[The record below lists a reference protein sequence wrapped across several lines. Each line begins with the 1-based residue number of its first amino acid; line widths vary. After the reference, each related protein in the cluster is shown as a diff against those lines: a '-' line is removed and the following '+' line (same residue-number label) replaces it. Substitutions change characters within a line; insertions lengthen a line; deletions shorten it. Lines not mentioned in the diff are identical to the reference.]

1 MSQTHILS
9 RRRMLQGASAAG
21 LFVVSTTMTTAVAVA
36 DEPSPKSKAEDVA
49 TLDAILAAVYDVISG
64 PKGKAR
70 DWDRMRGLFI
80 PEARLIPCV
89 KNAAGKMATRTL
101 TVEDYIKRSGPFLEK
116 NGFFESEVARK
127 VDKFGHIAQVFSTY
141 ESREVKD
148 GPVIARGINSI
159 QLFWDE
165 TRWWIVSI
173 FWDSE
178 TPGNEIPPEYRAKK

>member
-21 LFVVSTTMTTAVAVA
+21 LFVMSTTAVAVA
-36 DEPSPKSKAEDVA
+36 DEPAPKSKAEDVA

-89 KNAAGKMATRTL
+89 KNAAGKKATRTL
-101 TVEDYIKRSGPFLEK
+101 TVEDYIKRSGSFLEK

-159 QLFWDE
+159 QLFRDE
-165 TRWWIVSI
+165 TRWWVVSI

-178 TPGNEIPPEYRAKK
+178 TPSNEIPPEYRPKK